1 MWRSEVIQSTNVY
14 RDTCEMALTDATGWV
29 SHGPRSP
36 DAGEMIPLMR
46 GLILQERKLPLC
58 QLFV

>member
-1 MWRSEVIQSTNVY
+1 
-14 RDTCEMALTDATGWV
+14 MALTDATGWV